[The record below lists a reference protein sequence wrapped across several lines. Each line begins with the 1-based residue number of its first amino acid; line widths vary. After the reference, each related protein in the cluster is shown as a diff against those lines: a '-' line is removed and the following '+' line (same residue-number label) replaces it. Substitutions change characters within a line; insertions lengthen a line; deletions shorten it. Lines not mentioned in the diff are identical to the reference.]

1 MCHPEFFLFSKASP
15 GSKKWRK
22 TSEQKRNRQTTHLFP
37 KGSDRINISVIQP
50 WWILQTLALC
60 LYMILLFS
68 PYLHFSFQCSFLCP
82 QSQLHIHSSGVS
94 VAWRPVSGMA
104 KHECAQGILTHL
116 MTSSYSSGLLR
127 SVWICLCSGCSWG
140 LSSYLILSSFPLVV

>member
-104 KHECAQGILTHL
+104 KHWVCPGYPDPPNDIIIVTAQA
-116 MTSSYSSGLLR
+116 Y
-127 SVWICLCSGCSWG
+127 WG
-140 LSSYLILSSFPLVV
+140 LSGFVFAVVVHEDCHLI